1 MLDDFNIPSFHASE
15 LVNRDIISDS
25 RFKGWD
31 FADETRLFTRAVD
44 IICDKRYCAVMWPI
58 GCSVS
63 LAGNRDWIAT
73 PDTAWKL
80 LFVRLFMAVLEKYP
94 AQNGISFMFDD
105 KPEVRSYVD
114 RFYRP
119 AREAINEVWPGKIYG
134 DEVRFGDDELVEPLQ
149 AADLFAY
156 EWRRRISERAL
167 KPAKPPRTAYK
178 RLREARPDGAVHH
191 YNNAAVEAIG
201 TRVTQGIH
209 FVNAMLECPS
219 TEE

>member
-1 MLDDFNIPSFHASE
+1 MIEIYCDESHDDTTYTLAGWIATPSGWARFSPAWRAMLDDFNIPSFHASE

-134 DEVRFGDDELVEPLQ
+134 FL
-149 AADLFAY
+149 
-156 EWRRRISERAL
+156 
-167 KPAKPPRTAYK
+167 
-178 RLREARPDGAVHH
+178 ARMYA
-191 YNNAAVEAIG
+191 
-201 TRVTQGIH
+201 R
-209 FVNAMLECPS
+209 
-219 TEE
+219 